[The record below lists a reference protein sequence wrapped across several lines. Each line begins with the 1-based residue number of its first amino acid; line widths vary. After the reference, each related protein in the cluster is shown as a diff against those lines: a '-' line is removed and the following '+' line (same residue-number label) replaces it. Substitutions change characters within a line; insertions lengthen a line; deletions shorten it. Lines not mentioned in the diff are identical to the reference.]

1 MMKNAKK
8 IIVFLIFSLVISL
21 FSFAE
26 TFNSHL
32 TDEERQVINSGKI
45 LIKKI
50 NYFKNVCLETGL
62 DPLSDE
68 LLSYYKD
75 LKPKYLAE
83 VIQVRPYKGNE
94 DLPERMNELLSNISD
109 YAGIPYWSERAQE
122 YFDLYSSA
130 QIVSETGTAESKE
143 FLADIEMSPFG
154 TLKQKINITIKGDT
168 LLYDSVNLNKL
179 RYFDSFDCVS
189 PEKMKMSILLL
200 RDGDKW
206 ILYGIGGVNAPRIP
220 FFTERIDTSFINRIK
235 TFCNYIFTKL

>member
-1 MMKNAKK
+1 MKNIAKK
-8 IIVFLIFSLVISL
+8 TIVLLF
-21 FSFAE
+21 FSFIISSFSIAE
-26 TFNSHL
+26 SFNSHL
-32 TDEERQVINSGKI
+32 SEDERKTIYSGNI

-50 NYFKNVCLETGL
+50 NYFKNVCLETGINN
-62 DPLSDE
+62 LSDD

-94 DLPERMNELLSNISD
+94 DLPERMNALLSNISD

-130 QIVSETGTAESKE
+130 KIVSETGTYDNKE
-143 FLADIEMSPFG
+143 YLADIEMSPFG
-154 TLKQKINITIKGDT
+154 TLKQKINITIKDDT
-168 LLYDSVNLNKL
+168 LLYDSINLNKL
-179 RYFDSFDCVS
+179 RYFDSFDCVY

-200 RDGDKW
+200 RDGENW

-235 TFCNYIFTKL
+235 TFCNYIFTQL